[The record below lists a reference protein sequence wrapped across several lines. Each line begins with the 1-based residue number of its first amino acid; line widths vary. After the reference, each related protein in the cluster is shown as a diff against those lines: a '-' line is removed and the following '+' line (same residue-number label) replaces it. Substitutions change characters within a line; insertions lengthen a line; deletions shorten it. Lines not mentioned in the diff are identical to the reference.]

1 MIAILD
7 AGHGKD
13 TPGKRSPVWPD
24 GKQLFEWEFNRDIV
38 RRVAELCHD
47 AGIERHVLVP
57 EDTDVPLPTRVRRAN
72 KVYDANGGDCVLFSI
87 HANAGGGTGFECYT
101 SIGETEADKVATIL
115 MDEAEKEFK
124 DWKMRKDFTD
134 GDPDKEAGYYIIK
147 YTKMPAVLAEFFF
160 MDTEKDC
167 RLIMGDSGRQR
178 CAQVVYKTILRLCL

>member
-38 RRVAELCHD
+38 RRVAELCYD

-57 EDTDVPLPTRVRRAN
+57 EETDVPLPTRVRRAN
-72 KVYDANGGDCVLFSI
+72 KVYESNGGDCVLFSI

-101 SIGETEADKVATIL
+101 SKGETEADKVATIL
-115 MDEAEKEFK
+115 MDEAGKEFK
-124 DWKMRKDFTD
+124 DWKMRKDLTD
-134 GDPDKEAGYYIIK
+134 GDPDKEAGYYILK
-147 YTKMPAVLAEFFF
+147 YTRMPAVLAEFFF

-167 RLIMGDSGRQR
+167 RLIMSEEGRQR
-178 CAQVVYKTILRLCL
+178 CAEVVYKTILRLCV